1 MTERKL
7 QTWSHPVA
15 AFRRLSIAWK
25 LILVS
30 GLAIGILLIAAAVA
44 VSVHTS
50 SIVSGLS
57 NQYASAV
64 ADEAIGKVGADINAA
79 AAVAGAMGGSIAAAH
94 EAGLAGRD
102 KFMAI
107 VKPNAL
113 ATESVMG
120 AWFMAEPN
128 ALDGNDAAF
137 INNGATASNK
147 DGRFSVYWVN
157 KGGSPGLELEPD
169 GSDFEESYYTET
181 ASSKKPA
188 LTEPYLETI
197 EGANVAMSSV
207 AFPVMSNGR
216 LIGVAGVDMSLGNLS
231 SSLGAL
237 HPLGGG
243 RVMLVSGEGQWVA
256 HPDSALRMK
265 PYADEGADAV
275 KAVLDGGEAVEI
287 KGVKAGDVPMLRI
300 VRPVPMPALNT
311 TWALVMDVP
320 VAAITGP
327 ADTLAK
333 ILFAGGVLITLAVL
347 AALYLAS
354 RALVREPLA
363 GLTRSVDTLSAGRY
377 DQAVPGIEGGDEIGA
392 IARALDGFRH
402 DLADGQRRRAEQ
414 EAERAVAEAARLRH
428 EQEAAAFAK
437 AQESAVAALGEGMEK
452 LADGDLIWRMSE
464 DAFAPDARKMPGDF
478 NAAVERLQGT
488 MAGILNAASSIRNGC
503 GEISMASDD
512 LAQRTERGAAS
523 LEQTAAAL
531 DQITATVRRSS
542 EGAERAR
549 QVTQSAR
556 MNAQRSGEVV
566 KEAVEAMGGIER
578 SSQEITQIIGVIDE
592 IAFQTSLLAL
602 NAGVEAARAGEAGRG
617 FAVVAQEVRA
627 LAQRSADAA
636 KEIKVL
642 IRTSTEQVDKGVRLV
657 GETGETLE
665 QILVQAAEIDDLVGE
680 IAASSKEQ
688 AVGLAEVNQAVNQMD
703 QVTQQN
709 AAMVEQSTAAS
720 HALASEAAEME
731 RLVGRFQVG
740 AEVHALRP
748 QPAARLATAPT
759 RERFRQR
766 YVAGANALAVA
777 PSAEAEGWEEF

>member
-1 MTERKL
+1 
-7 QTWSHPVA
+7 
-15 AFRRLSIAWK
+15 
-25 LILVS
+25 
-30 GLAIGILLIAAAVA
+30 
-44 VSVHTS
+44 
-50 SIVSGLS
+50 
-57 NQYASAV
+57 
-64 ADEAIGKVGADINAA
+64 
-79 AAVAGAMGGSIAAAH
+79 
-94 EAGLAGRD
+94 
-102 KFMAI
+102 
-107 VKPNAL
+107 
-113 ATESVMG
+113 
-120 AWFMAEPN
+120 
-128 ALDGNDAAF
+128 
-137 INNGATASNK
+137 
-147 DGRFSVYWVN
+147 
-157 KGGSPGLELEPD
+157 
-169 GSDFEESYYTET
+169 
-181 ASSKKPA
+181 
-188 LTEPYLETI
+188 
-197 EGANVAMSSV
+197 
-207 AFPVMSNGR
+207 
-216 LIGVAGVDMSLGNLS
+216 
-231 SSLGAL
+231 
-237 HPLGGG
+237 
-243 RVMLVSGEGQWVA
+243 
-256 HPDSALRMK
+256 
-265 PYADEGADAV
+265 
-275 KAVLDGGEAVEI
+275 
-287 KGVKAGDVPMLRI
+287 
-300 VRPVPMPALNT
+300 
-311 TWALVMDVP
+311 MDVP

-464 DAFAPDARKMPGDF
+464 DAVAPDARKMPGDF

-549 QVTQSAR
+549 QVNQSAR

>member
-1 MTERKL
+1 MA
-7 QTWSHPVA
+7 V
-15 AFRRLSIAWK
+15 FRRLGIAWK

-50 SIVSGLS
+50 NIVSGLS
-57 NQYASAV
+57 NQYAGAV
-64 ADEAIGKVGADINAA
+64 ADEAIEKVGSDINAA
-79 AAVAGAMGGSIAAAH
+79 AAAAGAMRGSIASAH
-94 EAGLAGRD
+94 EAGLTERD

-113 ATESVMG
+113 ATDSVMG

-128 ALDGNDAAF
+128 ALDGSDAAF
-137 INNGATASNK
+137 MGNSALASNY

-157 KGGSPGLELEPD
+157 KGGAPGLELQPD
-169 GSDFEESYYTET
+169 GSDFNESYYTD
-181 ASSKKPA
+181 AVASKKPA
-188 LTEPYLETI
+188 LTEPYFDTV
-197 EGANVAMSSV
+197 EGASVAMSSV
-207 AFPVMSNGR
+207 AFPVISNGK

-231 SSLGAL
+231 TSLGAL
-237 HPLGGG
+237 RPLGGG
-243 RVMLVSGEGQWVA
+243 RVMLVSNGGQWVA
-256 HPDSALRMK
+256 HPDPALRMK
-265 PYADEGADAV
+265 AYADEGADAV
-275 KAVLDGGEAVEI
+275 KAVLGGGQAVDI
-287 KGVKAGDVPMLRI
+287 RGVKAGDVPMLRI
-300 VRPVPMPALNT
+300 VRPIAMPALNT

-327 ADTLAK
+327 ADRLAR

-347 AALYLAS
+347 AALFLAS
-354 RALVREPLA
+354 RTLVQAPLA

-377 DQAVPGIEGGDEIGA
+377 DQAVPGIDGGDEIGA

-428 EQEAAAFAK
+428 EQEAAAFAR

-464 DAFAPDARKMPGDF
+464 DAFAPDARKMPSDF

-503 GEISMASDD
+503 GEISKASDD
-512 LAQRTERGAAS
+512 LAQRTERGAAG

-531 DQITATVRRSS
+531 DQITATVHRSS
-542 EGAERAR
+542 EGADRAR
-549 QVTQSAR
+549 EVTQSAQI
-556 MNAQRSGEVV
+556 NAQRSGEVV
-566 KEAVEAMGGIER
+566 RQAVEAMGGIER
-578 SSQEITQIIGVIDE
+578 SSHEITQIIGVIDE

-636 KEIKVL
+636 KEIKGL
-642 IRTSTEQVDKGVRLV
+642 IRTSTEQVDRGVKLV

-665 QILVQAAEIDDLVGE
+665 QILAQAAEINDLVGE

-688 AVGLAEVNQAVNQMD
+688 AVGLAEVNKAVNQMD

-720 HALASEAAEME
+720 HALASEAAELE

-740 AEVHALRP
+740 AEVHPLRP
-748 QPAARLATAPT
+748 RPATRAATAPT
-759 RERFRQR
+759 RDRFRQR
-766 YVAGANALAVA
+766 YVAGANALA
-777 PSAEAEGWEEF
+777 PSDEWEEF